1 MALILNIDTAV
12 DIASVCLA
20 KDGEI
25 VAFLKND
32 QQHNHAEWLHVAIKN
47 IIETSAVPLNTLDA
61 VAVSEGPGSY
71 TGLRIS
77 MAAAK
82 GICFALN
89 KPLICLNTLLVM
101 ANAAKNNDLL
111 KYKTGLL
118 CPMIDARRMEVF
130 TALYSYD
137 LTEIK
142 KSSALILD
150 ASSFEEELARQPIL
164 FFGNGSEKF
173 MALKKNTN
181 AFFQQVTTDASSMA
195 SLAENKFIK
204 KEFADLAYAEPQ
216 YGKEFYSP
224 AKK

>member
-12 DIASVCLA
+12 EIASVCLA
-20 KDGEI
+20 KDGEV
-25 VAFLKND
+25 VAFLKNE
-32 QQHNHAEWLHVAIKN
+32 QQNNHAEWLHVAIKN
-47 IIETSAVPLNTLDA
+47 IIETSGVPLNTLDA
-61 VAVSEGPGSY
+61 VAVTEGPGSY

-77 MAAAK
+77 MATAK
-82 GICFALN
+82 GICFALD
-89 KPLICLNTLLVM
+89 KPLICLNTLQVM
-101 ANAAKNNDLL
+101 ANAAKNIDLS
-111 KYKTGLL
+111 KNKAGLL

-150 ASSFEEELARQPIL
+150 ATSFEEELALQQIW

-173 MALKKNTN
+173 KNIKKNTN
-181 AFFQQVTTDASSMA
+181 AFFQQVTTEASSMV

-204 KEFADLAYAEPQ
+204 REFADLAYAEPQ
-216 YGKEFYSP
+216 YSKEFYSP
-224 AKK
+224 VKK